1 MSNLDRRVTRLEQL
15 LDASDIKD
23 IALMTREER
32 DQRMIEILTPYM
44 GEEGARAHVHR
55 RRTDPAY
62 AEEQRRIVRE
72 VAEQAGI
79 LPGR

>member
-1 MSNLDRRVTRLEQL
+1 MF
-15 LDASDIKD
+15 
-23 IALMTREER
+23 
-32 DQRMIEILTPYM
+32 EILTPYM
-44 GEEGARAHVHR
+44 GEEGARAHVQR